1 MYRKLFFQSAFSLAE
16 KPCNESTL
24 DPTEALNV
32 ILLICTSSL
41 LLLQFDSL
49 TILSNGKD
57 EGLEKGGQET

>member
-16 KPCNESTL
+16 KPCKSTL